1 MSFSFFDPASESYKT
16 ISSDDMLITVL
27 KGPINGDSEPNNSK
41 QQVNKILKESSSFK
55 YIKLETQL
63 SEIKSKDWFNSM
75 RFWLLF
81 MLPILLL
88 PIVLYFKKFL
98 DARNADVLGSKAR
111 GANRLAKKYLSEAKK
126 QINNNNEFYIAL
138 EKALHNFIKS
148 KLHIENQELNKDRI
162 QELLNDGSVGSNDI
176 NDFLALLAQCEM
188 ARYAPSST
196 SSSQTNYAKAIEIIS
211 KIDKQLR

>member
-1 MSFSFFDPASESYKT
+1 M
-16 ISSDDMLITVL
+16 
-27 KGPINGDSEPNNSK
+27 
-41 QQVNKILKESSSFK
+41 
-55 YIKLETQL
+55 
-63 SEIKSKDWFNSM
+63 
-75 RFWLLF
+75 
-81 MLPILLL
+81 
-88 PIVLYFKKFL
+88 

-176 NDFLALLAQCEM
+176 NDFLALLSQCEM